1 MRGAGYRSVA
11 WKAVEPVLLPLEYT
25 LIIVLQNLMV
35 GRSLDILD
43 EPNPHETVDK
53 KGENQG
59 GCEEGLGE
67 RGGGGQE
74 VQTVFAAVKVDA
86 EQVATPREEEN
97 DDGCKDSAV
106 VSARCL
112 IIESGFFVRGG

>member
-1 MRGAGYRSVA
+1 MRSHVARTTLLRGHARRGLQKRRVEGCGTSALALGIHPDHSV
-11 WKAVEPVLLPLEYT
+11 T
-25 LIIVLQNLMV
+25 NLMV

-59 GCEEGLGE
+59 GCKEGLGE

-74 VQTVFAAVKVDA
+74 VQTVFAAVKVNA
-86 EQVATPREEEN
+86 E
-97 DDGCKDSAV
+97 
-106 VSARCL
+106 
-112 IIESGFFVRGG
+112 